1 LLFNG
6 FRVNHPFGDGSH
18 IGEIH
23 MCSTDN
29 WFKVYMAVVGFI
41 AVAAIV
47 AIPFIPS
54 DFTL

>member
-1 LLFNG
+1 LIG

-41 AVAAIV
+41 AVVAIV

>member
-1 LLFNG
+1 M
-6 FRVNHPFGDGSH
+6 VD
-18 IGEIH
+18 
-23 MCSTDN
+23 TDA

-41 AVAAIV
+41 AVVAIV

>member
-1 LLFNG
+1 MF
-6 FRVNHPFGDGSH
+6 D
-18 IGEIH
+18 
-23 MCSTDN
+23 TDA
-29 WFKVYMAVVGFI
+29 WFKVYISIVGFI